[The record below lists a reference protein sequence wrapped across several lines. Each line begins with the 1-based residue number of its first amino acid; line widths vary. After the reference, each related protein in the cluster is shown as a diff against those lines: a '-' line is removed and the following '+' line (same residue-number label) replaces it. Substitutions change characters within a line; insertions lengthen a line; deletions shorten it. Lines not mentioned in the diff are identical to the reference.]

1 MQQGLPMSKETV
13 KAGNTMMIE
22 NILHM
27 PVQPYEDGKSV
38 YRVVEV
44 QGRQSG
50 QVRRTPLAVVQYAG
64 KRYLIAPSRGRDW
77 VYNLIASGT
86 CTLVAQTEREQC
98 HAELTLDDETLALVR
113 AYMAQLPDWAVQQFP
128 FSKNASD
135 EEMRAKAESF
145 AVFRLS
151 ELK

>member
-13 KAGNTMMIE
+13 KAGNTMMIG
-22 NILHM
+22 NILNM

-50 QVRRTPLAVVQYAG
+50 QVRRTPLAVVQYMG

-86 CTLVAQTEREQC
+86 CTLLAQNEQERC
-98 HAELTLDDETLALVR
+98 HATLTLDDEALALVR
-113 AYMAQLPDWAVQQFP
+113 AYMAQLPDWALQQFP
-128 FSKNASD
+128 FPGNVSD

>member
-13 KAGNTMMIE
+13 KAGNTMMIG
-22 NILHM
+22 NILNM

-44 QGRQSG
+44 QGHQSG

-77 VYNLIASGT
+77 VHNLIASGT
-86 CTLVAQTEREQC
+86 CVLLAQNEQEQC
-98 HAELTLDDETLALVR
+98 RATLTLDDEAIALVHT
-113 AYMAQLPDWAVQQFP
+113 YMAQLQDWALQQFP
-128 FSKNASD
+128 FPGNVSD
-135 EEMRAKAESF
+135 EEMRAKTESF